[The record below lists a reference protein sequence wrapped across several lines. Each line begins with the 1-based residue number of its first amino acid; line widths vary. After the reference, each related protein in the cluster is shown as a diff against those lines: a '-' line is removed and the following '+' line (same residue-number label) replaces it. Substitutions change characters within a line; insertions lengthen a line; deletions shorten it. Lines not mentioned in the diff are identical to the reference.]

1 MTRRKRR
8 NHSSAFKAKVAL
20 AALKGERTLAE
31 LAEQFDVHPNQI
43 QDWKKRLVEGAED
56 VFGGNAVE
64 AQHNEKEVEKLHA
77 KIGQQIGDGERF
89 FVQVSRAR
97 PMSERRAQIHTEHG
111 LAKTRRCELFDV
123 ARSSAYYHPE
133 PVSETD
139 LALMRLIDEIH
150 LKRPFYGSRRMCDE
164 LEDRGYKVNRKRVQR
179 LMRLMDLRALY
190 PRRRTSQPGKGHKI
204 YPYLLRDLSIERAN
218 QAWATDICYI
228 PMAKGFM
235 YLVAIMDWH
244 SRRVLSWRVSN
255 TLDTD
260 FCIEALEEALQR
272 FGTPEI
278 FNTDQGSQFTSEAF
292 TGVLKDQGI
301 NISMDGKGRWVDNVF
316 VERLWRSVKYEDVYL
331 HAYETPTELRAGLAR
346 YFEFYNARRRHSA
359 LDRRTPDAVYFGQ
372 AAPELAA

>member
-20 AALKGERTLAE
+20 STLKGERTVAE

-77 KIGQQIGDGERF
+77 KIGRLAMGERF
-89 FVQVSRAR
+89 FIQGARAR
-97 PMSERRAQIHTEHG
+97 PMSERRGRIHEKHD
-111 LAKTRRCELFDV
+111 LSKTRRCELLDV
-123 ARSSAYYHPE
+123 PRSSAYYRRE
-133 PVSETD
+133 SVSEAD
-139 LALMRLIDEIH
+139 LAVMRLIDEIH
-150 LKRPFYGSRRMCDE
+150 LQWPFYGSRRMRDE
-164 LEDRGYKVNRKRVQR
+164 LEERGHTVNRKRVQR
-179 LMRLMDLRALY
+179 LMRQMDLRALY

-218 QAWATDICYI
+218 QAWASDISYI

-235 YLVAIMDWH
+235 YLVAIMDWY

-272 FGTPEI
+272 FEAPEI
-278 FNTDQGSQFTSEAF
+278 FNTDQGSQFTCEAF
-292 TGVLKDQGI
+292 TDVLKGHAI
-301 NISMDGKGRWVDNVF
+301 AISMDGKGRWVDNVF

-331 HAYETPTELRAGLAR
+331 RAYETPTELRAGLAR
-346 YFEFYNARRRHSA
+346 YFGFYNTRRRHSA
-359 LDRRTPDAVYFGQ
+359 LDRRTPDAVYFDQ
-372 AAPELAA
+372 AHRDLAA

>member
-1 MTRRKRR
+1 
-8 NHSSAFKAKVAL
+8 
-20 AALKGERTLAE
+20 
-31 LAEQFDVHPNQI
+31 
-43 QDWKKRLVEGAED
+43 
-56 VFGGNAVE
+56 
-64 AQHNEKEVEKLHA
+64 
-77 KIGQQIGDGERF
+77 
-89 FVQVSRAR
+89 
-97 PMSERRAQIHTEHG
+97 MSERRTQIHTGHG
-111 LAKTRRCELFDV
+111 LAKTRRCELLDV

-133 PVSETD
+133 PVSEAD

-150 LKRPFYGSRRMCDE
+150 LKRAFYGSRRMRDE
-164 LEDRGYKVNRKRVQR
+164 LEDRGHKVNRKRIQR
-179 LMRLMDLRALY
+179 LMRQMGLRALY

-218 QAWATDICYI
+218 QVWATDICYL

-272 FGTPEI
+272 FGAPDI

-331 HAYETPTELRAGLAR
+331 RAYETPTELRAGLAR
-346 YFEFYNARRRHSA
+346 YFDFYNTRRRHSA
-359 LDRRTPDAVYFGQ
+359 LDRRTPDAVYFEQ
-372 AAPELAA
+372 VTPELAA